1 MREKREHYSEEE
13 CLSILRDYYSSGMS
27 KYVCVRKYGLS
38 GNSVLLRW
46 LRKYESHPELVS
58 LQKEKKEEEMAN
70 RDKES
75 YKEENAALKKRIKE
89 LEKALAFSKLETE
102 ARDLLIDKAESYFNI
117 PIRKKSGAKQ

>member
-1 MREKREHYSEEE
+1 M
-13 CLSILRDYYSSGMS
+13 
-27 KYVCVRKYGLS
+27 
-38 GNSVLLRW
+38 
-46 LRKYESHPELVS
+46 YESHPEIVS
-58 LQKEKKEEEMAN
+58 LHAGPEELDMAN

-75 YKEENAALKKRIKE
+75 NKEENAALKKRIKE